1 MIVIYSINNKYDNE
15 CYVGSTSKN
24 YFKRFMEHQYNYNSG
39 NFSCSAWKI
48 MDKNK
53 KFGDVWIEPIEV
65 VDESNRYETEMYW
78 IQNLDGVINYNNGS
92 YDKATYN
99 LDYQYQNKTR
109 LCERIKCSCGKF
121 ISRKNIATHR
131 KNVSHFTRLHQ
142 LRNKTRKD

>member
-1 MIVIYSINNKYDNE
+1 MIMSAMLVLHQKIILKDLWNINIIIIVE
-15 CYVGSTSKN
+15 TLAVLLG
-24 YFKRFMEHQYNYNSG
+24 
-39 NFSCSAWKI
+39 I

-99 LDYQYQNKTR
+99 LDYQYQNKIR

-121 ISRKNIATHR
+121 ISRKNISTHR